1 MRRGGSIVRLAA
13 CLAVAASVGAAAT
26 PAGAADP
33 GRWTLTGKS
42 TIPLEYYQG
51 VASGGSSLFF
61 NGIHLG
67 LYRTDASLHENGRAD
82 DVIPPQVTASEGYN
96 HIGDIAFDAR
106 EGGRVLLP
114 MECYY
119 PEAAPGQSDPNNTC
133 RTGSIA
139 VADPQTLQWRYYVKL
154 DPAEI
159 PKVMWVAMSP
169 DGELIWTQSGDDLLA
184 YRADDVNPANAVPGG
199 PLIHPVRRLVG
210 AKPPSGIT
218 GAVFYQGRMYV
229 AGQEDAMG
237 FQVWSIDVA
246 TGERR
251 LEIERAVIGESE
263 GLDVFDA
270 LGGVLHW
277 IVAPYNTENL
287 PSEGPFYTSTLLHF
301 VPQGEATA
309 GAPSS
314 PAGSAGA
321 VPRIRLTAS
330 PRRTLAGRRVRFGFR
345 ATATIAGRRR
355 PVGRAVVRF
364 AGRRALT
371 DRTGRARI
379 TRFLPRAGGYRARA
393 TRRDLRPGSTM
404 VRATRR
410 QAAARSPRLTG

>member
-1 MRRGGSIVRLAA
+1 VIAG
-13 CLAVAASVGAAAT
+13 LAVFVALGASAA
-26 PAGAADP
+26 PASAADP
-33 GRWTLTGKS
+33 GRWTLTGRS
-42 TIPLEYYQG
+42 TVPLEYYQG
-51 VASGGSSLFF
+51 IASGRSSLFF
-61 NGIHLG
+61 NGIDFG
-67 LYRTDASLHENGRAD
+67 LYRTDMSLHENGRTD
-82 DVIPPQVTASEGYN
+82 DVIPPSVTATEGYN
-96 HIGDIAFDAR
+96 HIGDIAFDNR

-169 DGELIWTQSGDDLLA
+169 DGELIWTQSGNDLLA
-184 YRADDVNPANAVPGG
+184 YRADDVNPGNAAPGG

-229 AGQEDAMG
+229 AGQDDPVG
-237 FQVWSIDVA
+237 FQVWSIDVD

-251 LEIERAVIGESE
+251 LEIERPIVGESE
-263 GLDVFDA
+263 GLDVFDG

-277 IVAPYNTENL
+277 IIAPYNTENL
-287 PSEGPFYTSTLLHF
+287 PSEGPFYTGTVLHF
-301 VPQGEATA
+301 VPNGAAAT
-309 GAPSS
+309 GTP
-314 PAGSAGA
+314 PATGSAGS
-321 VPRIRLTAS
+321 VPRIRLTAA
-330 PRRTLAGRRVRFGFR
+330 PHRAAAGRRVRFAFR
-345 ATATIAGRRR
+345 ATAVIAGRR
-355 PVGRAVVRF
+355 VV
-364 AGRRALT
+364 T

-379 TRFLPRAGGYRARA
+379 SRRLPRAGGYRARA
-393 TRRDLRPGSTM
+393 TRRDLRPGTTT
-404 VRATRR
+404 VRATARR
-410 QAAARSPRLTG
+410 AAANGPRFTG

>member
-1 MRRGGSIVRLAA
+1 MWRGGAIVGLSV
-13 CLAVAASVGAAAT
+13 AVALGAAAM

-33 GRWTLTGKS
+33 GRWTLTGRS
-42 TIPLEYYQG
+42 TVPLEYYQG
-51 VASGGSSLFF
+51 ITSGRSSLFF
-61 NGIHLG
+61 NGIDFG
-67 LYRTDASLHENGRAD
+67 LYRTDMSLHENGRTE
-82 DVIPPQVTASEGYN
+82 DVIPPSVTASEGYN
-96 HIGDIAFDAR
+96 HTGDIAFDNR

-169 DGELIWTQSGDDLLA
+169 DGELIWTQSGNDLLA
-184 YRADDVNPANAVPGG
+184 YRADDVNPANAAPGG

-229 AGQEDAMG
+229 AGQDDPIG
-237 FQVWSIDVA
+237 FQVWSIDVN

-251 LEIERAVIGESE
+251 LEIERAVVGESE
-263 GLDVFDA
+263 GLDVFDG

-301 VPQGEATA
+301 VPN
-309 GAPSS
+309 GAPATGAP
-314 PAGSAGA
+314 PATGSAGS
-321 VPRIRLTAS
+321 VPRIRLTAT
-330 PRRTLAGRRVRFGFR
+330 PRRPAAGRRVRFAFR
-345 ATATIAGRRR
+345 ATAVIAGRRR
-355 PVGRAVVRF
+355 AVGRAIVRF
-364 AGRRALT
+364 AGRRAMT

-379 TRFLPRAGGYRARA
+379 SRLLPRAGGYRARA
-393 TRRDLRPGSTM
+393 TRRDLRPGSTT
-404 VRATRR
+404 VHATARRAATPG
-410 QAAARSPRLTG
+410 PRFTG